1 MNAVVLSLVIGLVVY
16 LLAVRI
22 YRDWLF
28 LSRPR
33 RTALGTV
40 IGHRR
45 LDNEG
50 SQLSLPIVRFDSDAD
65 GTIEFTNR
73 WGSWPQELEL
83 GLMVAVEYPAGLP
96 QSARIVG
103 SYSPLLAYGLAVT
116 VLALLVAFFFLV
128 PGG

>member
-1 MNAVVLSLVIGLVVY
+1 MNAVVLSLIIGLVVY

-33 RTALGTV
+33 RVALGTV

-45 LDNEG
+45 LNSEG
-50 SQLSLPIVRFDSDAD
+50 GQLALPIIRFDSDD
-65 GTIEFTNR
+65 HGTIEFTNS
-73 WGSWPQELEL
+73 WGSWQHELEV

-103 SYSPLLAYGLAVT
+103 SYSPLLAYGLGVA
-116 VLALLVAFFFLV
+116 VLALLLAFLV
-128 PGG
+128 IPNS